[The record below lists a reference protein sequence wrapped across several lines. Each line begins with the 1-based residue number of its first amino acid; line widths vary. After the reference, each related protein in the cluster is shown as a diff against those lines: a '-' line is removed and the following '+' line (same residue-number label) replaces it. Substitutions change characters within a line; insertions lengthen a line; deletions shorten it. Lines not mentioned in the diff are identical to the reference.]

1 MIEYK
6 KLMEMIENP
15 KKLKDFENNS
25 FDELFI
31 IPQNR
36 LHDSGYCIMHIYGH
50 KKDDNDSLYYLSS
63 FSDVIHFENVCDHS
77 WFCSIDIPY
86 FGILRIFPR
95 RNYKLIVPF
104 TNCSDFTIYFRGE
117 KND

>member
-6 KLMEMIENP
+6 KLMEMVENS
-15 KKLKDFENNS
+15 KQLKGDENNV

-36 LHDSGYCIMHIYGH
+36 LHDSGYCMMQIYGR
-50 KKDDNDSLYYLSS
+50 KEDDKESLYYLTS
-63 FSDVIHFENVCDHS
+63 FSDVIHFENVNEHS

-86 FGILRIFPR
+86 FGIFRIFPR
-95 RNYKLIVPF
+95 RNYKLIIPF
-104 TNCSDFTIYFRGE
+104 TNISDFTIYF
-117 KND
+117 KDD